1 MTAGNA
7 QKNRRLPQEPPTSG
21 PLVSV
26 ESLLQSADVRNQI
39 ADLGIGQLAFVGWH
53 LAFAVSDS
61 GRQVGIGDALDSS
74 AAHILQPHRLAHGCG
89 AATVGAVTHSAL
101 GFESILALRLGRS

>member
-1 MTAGNA
+1 ME
-7 QKNRRLPQEPPTSG
+7 L
-21 PLVSV
+21 
-26 ESLLQSADVRNQI
+26 LLQSANIRNQI

-89 AATVGAVTHSAL
+89 AATIGAVTHSAL
-101 GFESILALRLGRS
+101 SFESVLALRLGRS